1 LSYDKFI
8 FALGGAGNPKGLAVY
23 DKEGAL
29 GAKETALRTYTHYT
43 TAGDQTGDAKTGD
56 AKVKNFDAEKA
67 VKDAFEWTQCIKKVG
82 EV

>member
-8 FALGGAGNPKGLAVY
+8 FALGGAGNPKGLAVL

-29 GAKETALRTYTHYT
+29 DAKETALMTYKHYT
-43 TAGDQTGDAKTGD
+43 TAGGQTDDPKTGD
-56 AKVKNFDAEKA
+56 AKVKNFGPEKA
-67 VKDAFEWTQCIKKVG
+67 VKDVFEWNQCIKKVG